1 MSDTSNVYE
10 GFKSRMNDRLLKV
23 SAIKGSSIF
32 ETKRQQ
38 QENLQPIIKM
48 SKRKSKEK

>member
-10 GFKSRMNDRLLKV
+10 GFKSRMNERLLRV
-23 SAIKGSSIF
+23 SAIKGSSVF

-38 QENLQPIIKM
+38 ENLQPVIKM